1 MYDGKLKNFNL
12 STFLIDKRCFCI
24 KGGQGGEKEENV
36 YVAYAFYLHMLY
48 NIYLHPP

>member
-1 MYDGKLKNFNL
+1 MYDGKWKKFQLVHV
-12 STFLIDKRCFCI
+12 SDKRCFCI

-36 YVAYAFYLHMLY
+36 YVAYAFYLHVLY